1 MRQTRLVRPLY
12 SERFKCIGPACEDS
26 CCQGWSVHVD
36 RKAFEKYQALPESPL
51 RSLIDVHILRNA
63 PAGDEAG
70 NAAAPAS
77 ENGDANGGANTTVQS
92 SAPPF
97 ATIQMPP
104 SLACPFHTAES
115 LCRIQAE
122 QGEGYLCYTCA
133 TYPRRQ
139 HTIDRLEDKTLTLSC
154 PEAARL
160 VLLNPNLLASSMPGH
175 QVLTWDDRA
184 QGASALRFYFWPIR
198 EFSIGLLR
206 NRAYPLWQRL
216 FLLGTFARR
225 LQAIVGGE
233 VERGFPAVLRD
244 FSAAVAS
251 GTLRAA
257 MEKIPADPH
266 LQLDMVLRLV
276 NLRLQH
282 VRLSARLV
290 ESLHAFAQ
298 GIGIQPGATMGDQAA
313 RYAEACRNHYT
324 PFFSRHP
331 HILENLLINAV
342 IGELFPFGKNLFD
355 PAATPEPARAFAQLA
370 TQFALLKG
378 LLIGVAGF
386 HGQAFCAEHVVAT
399 VQTAVKHF
407 EHYPQ
412 FLVDAQELLA
422 ERGHD
427 NAHGLTMLLRN

>member
-12 SERFKCIGPACEDS
+12 SERFRCIGPACEDS
-26 CCQGWSVHVD
+26 CCQGWSVDVD
-36 RKAFEKYQALPESPL
+36 RQTFEKYQALPESPL
-51 RSLIDVHILRNA
+51 RSLIDVNILRNT

-70 NAAAPAS
+70 NAAEGSAS
-77 ENGDANGGANTTVQS
+77 
-92 SAPPF
+92 PF
-97 ATIQMPP
+97 ATIKMPP
-104 SLACPFHTAES
+104 SLACPFLTAES

-122 QGEGYLCYTCA
+122 QGEGYLCHTCA
-133 TYPRRQ
+133 TYPRRM

-160 VLLNPNLLASSMPGH
+160 VLLNPNLLESSKPGH
-175 QVLTWDDRA
+175 HVLTWDDGA
-184 QGASALRFYFWPIR
+184 QGAPSLRFYFWPIR

-206 NRAYPLWQRL
+206 NRAYSPWQRL

-225 LQAIVGGE
+225 LEAIVGGE

-244 FSAAVAS
+244 FSAAVAQ

-257 MEKIPADPH
+257 MEKIPADPQ

-276 NLRLQH
+276 NLRLQN

-313 RYAEACRNHYT
+313 RYADVCRNHYT

-342 IGELFPFGKNLFD
+342 IGELFPFGKKLFD
-355 PAATPEPARAFAQLA
+355 PAATPEPARAFAELA
-370 TQFALLKG
+370 TQFSLLKG

-386 HGQAFCAEHVVAT
+386 HGQAFCADHVVAT

-412 FLVDAQELLA
+412 FLVEAQALLA
-422 ERGHD
+422 ERGLD